1 MERNPSHRPAP
12 TSLPSGSKNQA
23 TAFDPRDLVPE
34 PIFCC
39 DAEGRFV
46 WVNHAAEK
54 LTGYTPSQLLG
65 QPFAMLIAPSKR
77 RRLVSFFLRSHRK
90 DQVESER
97 DVPILTKEG
106 RTVWV
111 GVRVRRVKTLH
122 GRTGYV
128 ACAHDL
134 HNIVFEIE
142 RLKREA
148 RELESRATEAASAA
162 QLKSDFLAAM
172 SQEIRSPMDGVLGM
186 TRLLLE
192 SNLDRDQRT
201 FAEVIQSSGEKLLR
215 LVNDILDFSSIEAGK
230 IEFANL
236 DFDVRVTLDGV
247 AHAMSPG
254 AGVKGL
260 TLSRSV
266 HHDVPSHLQGDPGRL
281 RQVLNQIVNRMIDCM
296 DKGEISVW
304 ATLTEETP
312 HDVTLRFSLS
322 YAGHTPS
329 VDLDELALVFGSAP
343 GQSRRM
349 DAEALSMAISR
360 QLVLLMGGK
369 TGVESQARGGSFWF
383 QMPFK
388 RTDAE
393 APVAPPP
400 DVEMTGMR
408 VLVADPSVGMRMA
421 LSEML
426 ATWGC
431 APDEAEDGEFAL
443 TLLRQAAREGRPFRV
458 ALVDLQLPALDGEA
472 LARAIHADDSLDGT
486 LLMAL
491 TAVGRRGDAAQAQ
504 ELGFSA
510 YLLKPF
516 EPAHLHDALIEVV
529 HRGPP
534 SIEQQIDGSMP
545 AIVTRHSVA
554 EARRQRLRILVVED
568 NPVNQLVAVAALRR
582 AGYKPQ
588 TAASASEAI
597 QAHAMNN
604 FDLIF
609 MDLEL
614 PDLDGIEATAELRR
628 MEEGKPLRTPVVAL
642 TGHDQP
648 EIHKRCLAVGMK
660 DVMVKPLDLDA
671 LCAGIDRWTQPDT
684 VRTEPVLAS
693 PQQEPP
699 AVVAAP
705 VRLTPATPI
714 PAAPPPPEPVEPE
727 APSFGGLRLESDPSP
742 SDRRSASPAGD
753 EVGEVALSNFSG
765 AAPGAEMGELPIVDL
780 SGAPPKLS
788 AAAESSVIELAPTST
803 PSSFDVP
810 QGEVPRAVPA
820 GQLVDASMA
829 LAQADANLLEASAPR
844 IAELRTPGSS
854 AEFPM
859 ESREPVL
866 DEARLESSCMGNPE
880 LKSIL
885 LRTFIHHIRPRLHRL
900 REAATAGDAKG
911 VEFEAHGLKGMSAT
925 IGAVCCADA
934 FERIERLGREKRLEP
949 VAPMLDY
956 AEMEVARVEAVI
968 GPKRL
973 AA

>member
-1 MERNPSHRPAP
+1 VERNPSDRP
-12 TSLPSGSKNQA
+12 TQSTLPSGTKTHA

-77 RRLVSFFLRSHRK
+77 RRLASFFLRRHRR
-90 DQVESER
+90 DQLESER

-111 GVRVRRVKTLH
+111 GVRVRRVRTLH
-122 GRTGYV
+122 GRVGYV
-128 ACAHDL
+128 SCAHDL

-148 RELESRATEAASAA
+148 RDLEARATEAAAAA

-192 SNLDRDQRT
+192 SHLDRDQRM
-201 FAEVIQSSGEKLLR
+201 FAEVIQSSGETLLR
-215 LVNDILDFSSIEAGK
+215 LVNDILDFSSIEAGR
-230 IEFANL
+230 IEFAAL

-247 AHAMSPG
+247 AHATSP
-254 AGVKGL
+254 AASVKGL
-260 TLSRSV
+260 SLSRSV

-281 RQVLNQIVNRMIDCM
+281 RQVLNQIVGRMVECM

-304 ATLTEETP
+304 ATLTEETA

-329 VDLDELALVFGSAP
+329 VDLDELAKVFGSAP
-343 GQSRRM
+343 GKSRRM
-349 DAEALSMAISR
+349 DAEALGMAISR
-360 QLVLLMGGK
+360 QLIFLMGGK
-369 TGVESQARGGSFWF
+369 TGVETQSRGGSFWF

-388 RTDAE
+388 RIDAE
-393 APVAPPP
+393 VPVAPPP
-400 DVEMTGMR
+400 EVELTGMR

-426 ATWGC
+426 STWGC
-431 APDEAEDGEFAL
+431 LPDEAEDGEFAL
-443 TLLRQAAREGRPFRV
+443 TLLREAARQGRPYRV
-458 ALVDLQLPALDGEA
+458 ALVDMQLPGLDGED
-472 LARAIHADDSLDGT
+472 LSRAIRGDDTLDGT

-529 HRGPP
+529 HRGLPP
-534 SIEQQIDGSMP
+534 AEVQIEGVPS
-545 AIVTRHSVA
+545 IVTRHSVA

-604 FDLIF
+604 FDLIL

-614 PDLDGIEATAELRR
+614 PDLDGIEATAEIRR
-628 MEEGKPLRTPVVAL
+628 MEEGKALRTPVVAL

-648 EIHKRCLAVGMK
+648 EIHARCLAIGMK
-660 DVMVKPLDLDA
+660 DVMVKPLDLDG

-684 VRTEPVLAS
+684 VRSARD
-693 PQQEPP
+693 
-699 AVVAAP
+699 VAAP
-705 VRLTPATPI
+705 
-714 PAAPPPPEPVEPE
+714 PAAPKPARPKPVGPKPDPVPPD
-727 APSFGGLRLESDPSP
+727 ARGLKLESHDHPSAVGSP
-742 SDRRSASPAGD
+742 RAATAAS
-753 EVGEVALSNFSG
+753 EVGEVALSTFDG
-765 AAPGAEMGELPIVDL
+765 AAEGAEMGGLPVLDL
-780 SGAPPKLS
+780 SAPPPAVVPSAESGVIQLSSTDAVAPSPAPEPPAILS
-788 AAAESSVIELAPTST
+788 AGAS
-803 PSSFDVP
+803 
-810 QGEVPRAVPA
+810 A
-820 GQLVDASMA
+820 GQLLDASTA
-829 LAQADANLLEASAPR
+829 LAAADSNQLPASAPR
-844 IAELRTPGSS
+844 LVEMRPVGSS
-854 AEFPM
+854 VDRHP
-859 ESREPVL
+859 ESSEPVL

-885 LRTFIHHIRPRLHRL
+885 VRTFIHHIRPRLRRL
-900 REAATAGDAKG
+900 REVTAAGDAKG

-934 FERIERLGREKRLEP
+934 FARIERLGREKRLEP
-949 VAPMLDY
+949 VGPMLDY
-956 AEMEVARVEAVI
+956 AEIEVGRVEAVI

-973 AA
+973 VA